1 MIIPGY
7 DEAMLVAFN
16 GDNQGSYQPGWLQTI
31 FNAAQSFFPNA
42 KVEAST
48 FDAFIEGAARFVATQ
63 PDSLPL
69 LEMEIGDTWIYGCAS
84 DPKKLAM
91 MRVIER
97 ERTICEASGVCDVN
111 EKRYYDF
118 SRLFLF
124 NSEHTWGADT
134 KTFLHDTEN
143 WSNVRIAREI
153 VTDRRRFIGVLRRN
167 DRTFWIRS
175 ERGESSDTGD
185 STLRSAL

>member
-7 DEAMLVAFN
+7 SEAMLVAFN

-31 FNAAQSFFPNA
+31 FNAAQKFFPKA
-42 KVEAST
+42 EVVAST
-48 FDAFIEGAARFVATQ
+48 FDAFIEPAARFVEAN

-69 LEMEIGDTWIYGCAS
+69 LEMEIGDTWVHGCAS

-97 ERTICEASGVCDVN
+97 ARADCEDSGACDV
-111 EKRYYDF
+111 EDPRYYDF

-124 NSEHTWGADT
+124 NGEHTWGADT
-134 KTFLHDTEN
+134 KMFLHDTEN
-143 WSNVRIAREI
+143 WSNVR
-153 VTDRRRFIGVLRRN
+153 TG
-167 DRTFWIRS
+167 
-175 ERGESSDTGD
+175 ERID
-185 STLRSAL
+185 A